1 MSVGIPTKIPVRHEA
16 SQGRRAS
23 GTVPDRAYRG
33 QCARLFAGLGYD
45 GTDMRQIADAAGT
58 DVAYVRRR
66 FGDKREIC
74 LEVMDRMNSAHNAV
88 LEKGVKDI
96 VGASPEQKI
105 VALHRQLPAS
115 DDPPHAPPAGRAPA
129 DAASLWQVD
138 SEHPFPEPDVE
149 VDGTPGWRPDR
160 LAEIIEWRNGLPGRG
175 AGGGRPTA
183 ARQEYLKEAAARGM
197 DRDEALRAL
206 VTLSEDFPEM
216 TEPEICA
223 WLIGHWR
230 R

>member
-1 MSVGIPTKIPVRHEA
+1 MTERYLGVIGIGGALGVSRH
-16 SQGRRAS
+16 
-23 GTVPDRAYRG
+23 
-33 QCARLFAGLGYD
+33 
-45 GTDMRQIADAAGT
+45 
-58 DVAYVRRR
+58 
-66 FGDKREIC
+66 
-74 LEVMDRMNSAHNAV
+74 AV
-88 LEKGVKDI
+88 HKWRSRYPG
-96 VGASPEQKI
+96 G
-105 VALHRQLPAS
+105 
-115 DDPPHAPPAGRAPA
+115 
-129 DAASLWQVD
+129 
-138 SEHPFPEPDVE
+138 SERPFPEPDVE